1 MIMPEDADSESDS
14 DGRNVQSHGL
24 VLPEDVMQTS
34 VDDSE
39 EEIPECP
46 LPGLQLPTVC
56 FRKGCNQY
64 NPGRVAGSRV
74 QPGFRRAMRVHM
86 KRDTR
91 NVCLKMLTPGMDD
104 NLKDILNTIRPS
116 TLKDM
121 GALLRDTNIYL

>member
-34 VDDSE
+34 VDDWE

-56 FRKGCNQY
+56 FRHGHGDTGLVV
-64 NPGRVAGSRV
+64 GRVDK
-74 QPGFRRAMRVHM
+74 PGFRRVRRVHM
-86 KRDTR
+86 KREYTTD
-91 NVCLKMLTPGMDD
+91 MDD

>member
-34 VDDSE
+34 VDDWE

-46 LPGLQLPTVC
+46 LPGLQLPTIC
-56 FRKGCNQY
+56 FRKTGN
-64 NPGRVAGSRV
+64 
-74 QPGFRRAMRVHM
+74 QPGWKTRAMRVHM

>member
-1 MIMPEDADSESDS
+1 MPEDADSESDS

-34 VDDSE
+34 VDDWE
-39 EEIPECP
+39 EEILECP

-74 QPGFRRAMRVHM
+74 QPGFRRARRVHT
-86 KRDTR
+86 KREY
-91 NVCLKMLTPGMDD
+91 TPGMDD
-104 NLKDILNTIRPS
+104 NFKDILNAIRPS

>member
-34 VDDSE
+34 VDDWE
-39 EEIPECP
+39 EEILECP
-46 LPGLQLPTVC
+46 LPGLQLPTIC
-56 FRKGCNQY
+56 FRKRQHAN
-64 NPGRVAGSRV
+64 
-74 QPGFRRAMRVHM
+74 QPGWKTRAMRVHT
-86 KRDTR
+86 KREY
-91 NVCLKMLTPGMDD
+91 TPGMDD
-104 NLKDILNTIRPS
+104 NFKDILNTIRPS